1 MGRFVGEETGPIPLD
16 LRFKMILLDY
26 YYLVEIDNMNMK
38 KSIIKMSSSV
48 SFLTRTTQLIIYF
61 TITRNIFSV
70 HWHILRSHCWNSI
83 DYRRHC
89 HPLDFTAPSTDPPS
103 S

>member
-1 MGRFVGEETGPIPLD
+1 MGPLMGEETGPIPLD

-26 YYLVEIDNMNMK
+26 LVVIDNMNMK
-38 KSIIKMSSSV
+38 KSIIKMSTIAPFPFSHELPNLSST
-48 SFLTRTTQLIIYF
+48 S
-61 TITRNIFSV
+61 
-70 HWHILRSHCWNSI
+70 RSHAISLASSGIFYVAIAGTI

-89 HPLDFTAPSTDPPS
+89 QPLDFTAPSTDPPS